1 MKHLV
6 KFLLREIIRPVV
18 EEVIAEQL
26 HAEKLAARL
35 RDDRGPLQQAL
46 KRRFS
51 LVSSSKN

>member
-6 KFLLREIIRPVV
+6 MFLMREIIRPVV
-18 EEVIAEQL
+18 EEVVTEQM

-35 RDDRGPLQQAL
+35 REDRGPMAQVI

-51 LVSSSKN
+51 LVPGSKN